1 MTNQVLERLQ
11 QGNFKDLAGTNLHVK
26 VPLTRAFI
34 NWNAQQSLPDKI
46 ESVKVKSIQGRI
58 IVLQVE
64 TTIPLVP
71 VFDITL
77 ELYENLSLPQLK
89 LKLKIIAGLG
99 WIARSVVD
107 TLLPDGMDIEGK
119 VLTIN
124 LFHFIFKNK
133 KYRTIA
139 HKITSA
145 RWIGGQDKLILEFE
159 LQL

>member
-1 MTNQVLERLQ
+1 MTNQVLERIQ
-11 QGNFKDLAGTNLHVK
+11 QGNFKDLAGTNLYVK

-34 NWNAQQSLPDKI
+34 NWNAQQFLPDKI
-46 ESVKVKSIQGRI
+46 ESIKVTSIQDRI
-58 IVLQVE
+58 IILKVE

-77 ELYENLSLPQLK
+77 ELYENLPPPQLE
-89 LKLKIIAGLG
+89 LKLRIIDGLG

-107 TLLPDGMDIEGK
+107 TLLPDGMDIDGK

-124 LFHFIFKNK
+124 LAHFLFKNK
-133 KYRTIA
+133 KYQPIA

-145 RWIGGQDKLILEFE
+145 RCIGGKDRLFLEFQ